1 MTACSNPASS
11 TSIAIP
17 RRSLGQ
23 VRHCGYHRL
32 HMAELDSYDEL
43 ALPNGAE
50 VLGVFVNGVPLVA
63 GQDYEVLADR
73 IHLTKPVRRRTSVS
87 TVGKV
92 LLSLGVGVYNKGDVV
107 DVQVPPGDQTQV
119 MRGRRFGEQS

>member
-1 MTACSNPASS
+1 
-11 TSIAIP
+11 
-17 RRSLGQ
+17 
-23 VRHCGYHRL
+23 
-32 HMAELDSYDEL
+32 MAELDSYDEL
-43 ALPNGAE
+43 ALPPGAE

-73 IHLTKPVRRRTSVS
+73 IHLTAPVHRRTSVS

-107 DVQVPPGDQTQV
+107 DLQVRRGGQTQV
-119 MRGRRFGEQS
+119 IRGRHFGEQRS